1 MQQAEPSA
9 RLIAR
14 NTLML
19 YLRTLLSVVVGLYVS
34 RVVLRTLGAED
45 YGIYGLV
52 GGIVSVFGFLN
63 LSLAGA
69 TSRFITYDMGLGDTD
84 QMKQTFNAAF
94 QSHLIIA
101 FIIVFLAETI
111 GLWFVNHQLDIPQ
124 NRYFAANFIYQLS
137 IFSAFIGITQAP
149 YTALILAH
157 EQMDVYAWLE
167 VLNTVL
173 KLVVVWLLQ
182 LTTNDRLIFYSILV
196 FAISLLIRLIYR
208 IYCLRHFPESHLS
221 FFWRPQTLRK
231 MLSFTGW
238 NLYYD
243 ASETIRLQ
251 GVNILIN
258 RFYGVVLNASFG
270 LASMIQG
277 TCWILGNNIT
287 AAFRPQIIK
296 QYAANHFSRLQR
308 LMNQAL
314 KFTLVVVSLF
324 YIPAIVEMPY
334 LIQLWLGY
342 MPPYLVVFCRIYLLD
357 TIIGLINHIFQI
369 GIHAQ
374 GDIKFISIISG
385 TIKFLCLPVIYF
397 LFHNSFSPAWA
408 YWCNLFSLALIVVA
422 DVYVLKM
429 NLAQIQIKSLLS
441 TCLTSFL
448 IIAFSSFFYIFFR
461 ATLPLG
467 APYKLLSALLFVA
480 LCSFLSYRFLLDSS
494 EKRGFRMFLGE
505 KLRSIK
511 VF

>member
-1 MQQAEPSA
+1 MW
-9 RLIAR
+9 
-14 NTLML
+14 
-19 YLRTLLSVVVGLYVS
+19 
-34 RVVLRTLGAED
+34 
-45 YGIYGLV
+45 
-52 GGIVSVFGFLN
+52 
-63 LSLAGA
+63 
-69 TSRFITYDMGLGDTD
+69 FI
-84 QMKQTFNAAF
+84 
-94 QSHLIIA
+94 
-101 FIIVFLAETI
+101 
-111 GLWFVNHQLDIPQ
+111 NHQLEIPQ
-124 NRYFAANFIYQLS
+124 KRYFAANCIYQLS
-137 IFSAFIGITQAP
+137 IFSAFIGVTQAP
-149 YTALILAH
+149 YTAMILAH
-157 EQMDVYAWLE
+157 ERMDVYARLE
-167 VLNTVL
+167 ILNVAL
-173 KLVVVWLLQ
+173 KLVIVWLLQ
-182 LTTNDRLIFYSILV
+182 LTTCDRLIFYAFLV
-196 FAISLLIRLIYR
+196 FAVSLIVRGIYR
-208 IYCLRHFPESHLS
+208 IYCHRFFPESHLS
-221 FFWRPQTLRK
+221 FSWQPQMLRK
-231 MLSFTGW
+231 MMSFTSW

-258 RFYGVVLNASFG
+258 RFYGVVLNASVG